1 MFLKKARMPP
11 KQQTQIEEPSSKSI
25 PGRIYINRPRP
36 ISKPAQFRGSEEE
49 WVSFWYT
56 QICPSFN
63 EIYSEMAHLL
73 GVAQSVTRK
82 ISHRSRGFQPRE

>member
-1 MFLKKARMPP
+1 MFFDFLKTHRMPP
-11 KQQTQIEEPSSKSI
+11 KEYKSKPSD
-25 PGRIYINRPRP
+25 RIYINRPRP
-36 ISKPAQFRGSEEE
+36 IMKPSQFRGTDEE

-56 QICPSFN
+56 QVCPSFN

-82 ISHRSRGFQPRE
+82 ISHRAHNTPLSKE

>member
-1 MFLKKARMPP
+1 MPP
-11 KQQTQIEEPSSKSI
+11 KAIPKTIPRQQFEESTPRSF

-36 ISKPAQFRGSEEE
+36 IPKPSQFHGSDDE

-56 QICPSFN
+56 QVCPSFN

-82 ISHRSRGFQPRE
+82 ISHRSRQFQSHE

>member
-1 MFLKKARMPP
+1 MPP
-11 KQQTQIEEPSSKSI
+11 KEYESKTFS
-25 PGRIYINRPRP
+25 GRIYINRPRP
-36 ISKPAQFRGSEEE
+36 IMKPSQFRGTDEE
-49 WVSFWYT
+49 WISFWYT

-82 ISHRSRGFQPRE
+82 ISHRSRMVPSSEPHSKQ